1 MIDQGNTAWLLVSAA
16 LVLLMTPGVAFF
28 YSGLVNSR
36 NALNT
41 INMSFICL
49 AIIPILWAICGFS
62 LVFAPHNAFIGG
74 LQWLGL
80 IGVGDSVYQPG
91 NVPQYVFMSFQ
102 MMFAVITPALIS
114 GAIVGRM
121 KFKPYVLFITLWS
134 LFVYIPIAH
143 WVWGPNGWL
152 ASMGALDFAGGTV
165 VHMNAG
171 FAALVA
177 AIILGP
183 RVQRQ
188 SNVSEA
194 PHNVPLVV
202 LGVSLL
208 WFGWY
213 GFNAGSAI
221 SAGQIAGLSFV
232 TTTLATAAS
241 IITWTI
247 LVWLRGHLSSV
258 VSQATAA
265 VVGLV
270 AITPAA
276 GFVTP
281 LGAIGIGCL
290 ASIFCYIAMA
300 SRHAWLSKVDDTL
313 DVFICHGLSG
323 LAGAVLT
330 GVFATKA
337 VNAAG
342 ANGLLH
348 GNPVQ
353 LWHQLVAVMVTIATT
368 MIGTAAIL
376 FILKLFMHIRPT
388 PEEEQLGIDAAEHG
402 ETAYDV
408 EAGPHD

>member
-1 MIDQGNTAWLLVSAA
+1 MIDQGNTAWLLISSA

-49 AIIPILWAICGFS
+49 AIIPLLWAICGFS
-62 LVFAPHNAFIGG
+62 LVFAPHNAIIGG

-80 IGVGDSVYQPG
+80 AGMDNSVYQTG

-177 AIILGP
+177 AVILGP

-188 SNVSEA
+188 GNVSEA

-221 SAGQIAGLSFV
+221 SAGQIASLSFV

-276 GFVTP
+276 GYVTP
-281 LGAIGIGCL
+281 MGAIGVGCF
-290 ASIFCYIAMA
+290 ASIFCYLAMA

-323 LAGAVLT
+323 LAGAILT

-337 VNAAG
+337 VNSAG
-342 ANGLLH
+342 ANGLLY
-348 GNPVQ
+348 GNPAQ
-353 LWHQLVAVMVTIATT
+353 LWHQLVAVLVTIATT
-368 MIGTAAIL
+368 MIGTAIIL

-408 EAGPHD
+408 TMDSHD